1 MTNDLARWQ
10 FATTSIYHFL
20 FVPVT
25 IGLAFLVA
33 LLQTAWYRNDK
44 PEYKRVTRFFGTL
57 LLINVAV
64 GVVTGLVQEFEFGMN
79 WSAYSRF
86 VGDVFGGPL
95 AMEGLAAFFLES
107 TFLGLWIFGWD
118 RLPKRVH
125 LACIWLV
132 AAGSMLSALFILA
145 ANSWMQHPV
154 GYVLNSHGQPELNN
168 VWALFTNPTFLWGY
182 VHVILASL
190 VTGALVMLAISAW
203 HLRKQNG
210 AARDGRQASTPT
222 GAPQDGEL
230 AGKQGNAD
238 AFHHTARLSVLVLLP
253 AILLQMFVGN
263 KLGEIEATYQPA
275 KIAAAEAQW
284 SNCQP
289 CSFSVFQVG
298 GGSND
303 QTPTQVI
310 EIPHLL
316 SILAT
321 GTWSGAVVGLNQLQ
335 REDVKKYGPGNY
347 IPDVF
352 IQYWSMRVMAY
363 LGSLIALL
371 ALWGAWLVHKGSLD
385 RSKWFLRAGLV
396 AVVTPFVMN
405 TAGWLLTE
413 SGRQPWIV
421 QGLLKTIDANSPS
434 VTSTDI
440 WISLVTF
447 VLVYIALGAADLILM
462 LRYARKDLDPD
473 DGTDG
478 AGSDAHAPTPAM
490 SY

>member
-33 LLQTAWYRNDK
+33 LLQTAWYRNQRAGGEASGEAGRK
-44 PEYKRVTRFFGTL
+44 SGGEASGIQYKRVTRFFGTL

-79 WSAYSRF
+79 WSSYSRF

-190 VTGALVMLAISAW
+190 VTGSLVMLAISAW
-203 HLRKQNG
+203 HLR
-210 AARDGRQASTPT
+210 ARKA
-222 GAPQDGEL
+222 
-230 AGKQGNAD
+230 NAE

-263 KLGEIEATYQPA
+263 KLGEIENTYQPA

-284 SNCQP
+284 NNCQP
-289 CSFSVFQVG
+289 CSFSAFQIG
-298 GGSND
+298 GGNND

-310 EIPHLL
+310 AIPHLL
-316 SILAT
+316 SVLAT
-321 GTWSGAVVGLNQLQ
+321 GTWNGAVIGLNQLQ
-335 REDVKKYGPGNY
+335 KEDVKKYGPGNY

-371 ALWGAWLVHKGSLD
+371 ALWGAWLIHKGRLD

-396 AVVTPFVMN
+396 AVVTPFIMN

-421 QGLLKTIDANSPS
+421 QGLMKTVNANSPS
-434 VTSTDI
+434 VSSTDI
-440 WISLVTF
+440 WISLIAF
-447 VLVYIALGAADLILM
+447 VLIYLALGAADLVLM
-462 LRYARKDLDPD
+462 LRYSRKDLDPD
-473 DGTDG
+473 EGSDGT
-478 AGSDAHAPTPAM
+478 SPDAHSPTPAL

>member
-33 LLQTAWYRNDK
+33 LLQTAWHRNQQPQYR
-44 PEYKRVTRFFGTL
+44 RATRFFGTL

-79 WSAYSRF
+79 WSTYSRF

-132 AAGSMLSALFILA
+132 AGGSMLSAMFILA

-154 GYVLNSHGQPELNN
+154 GYVLNSHGQPQLNN
-168 VWALFTNPTFLWGY
+168 VWALFTNPAFLWGY

-190 VTGALVMLAISAW
+190 VTGSLVMLAVSAW
-203 HLRKQNG
+203 YLR
-210 AARDGRQASTPT
+210 ARGTPHDGGRTDTP
-222 GAPQDGEL
+222 G
-230 AGKQGNAD
+230 D
-238 AFHHTARLSVLVLLP
+238 AEVFHHTARLSVLVLLP
-253 AILLQMFVGN
+253 AVLLQLFVGN
-263 KLGEIEATYQPA
+263 QLGEIENTYQPA

-289 CSFSVFQVG
+289 CSFSVFQIG
-298 GGSND
+298 GGNND

-310 EIPHLL
+310 SIPHLL
-316 SILAT
+316 SVLAT
-321 GTWSGAVVGLNQLQ
+321 GTWNGAVVGLNQLQ
-335 REDVKKYGPGNY
+335 REDVKRYGPGNY

-363 LGSLIALL
+363 LGSLVALL
-371 ALWGAWLVHKGSLD
+371 ALWGAWLIHKGTLD
-385 RSKWFLRAGLV
+385 RSKWFLRAGLG
-396 AVVTPFVMN
+396 AVVAPFVMN

-421 QGLLKTIDANSPS
+421 QGLMKTVNANSPS
-434 VTSTDI
+434 VSSTDI
-440 WISLVTF
+440 WISLIAFVTI
-447 VLVYIALGAADLILM
+447 YIALGAADLILM
-462 LRYARKDLDPD
+462 LRYARKGLDPD
-473 DGTDG
+473 DGLGGPGSG
-478 AGSDAHAPTPAM
+478 AQTPTPVM

>member
-33 LLQTAWYRNDK
+33 VLQTAWYRNQK
-44 PEYKRVTRFFGTL
+44 PEYKRLTKFFGTL

-79 WSAYSRF
+79 WSAYSKF
-86 VGDVFGGPL
+86 VGDVFGAPL

-118 RLPKRVH
+118 RLPKRIH

-132 AAGSMLSALFILA
+132 AIGSMLSALFILA

-154 GYVLNSHGQPELNN
+154 GYKLDSAGVPQLNN
-168 VWALFTNPTFLWGY
+168 IWALFTNPTFLWGY

-190 VTGALVMLAISAW
+190 VTGSLVMLAVCAW
-203 HLRKQNG
+203 QLRKG
-210 AARDGRQASTPT
+210 HEVEAFGHAARI
-222 GAPQDGEL
+222 
-230 AGKQGNAD
+230 
-238 AFHHTARLSVLVLLP
+238 SVLVLLP
-253 AILLQMFVGN
+253 VILLQMFVGN
-263 KLGEIEATYQPA
+263 KLGEIETKYQPV

-284 SNCQP
+284 ENCQP
-289 CSFSVFQVG
+289 CSFSAFQIG
-298 GGSND
+298 GGKND
-303 QTPTQVI
+303 QTPSQII

-335 REDVKKYGPGNY
+335 KENEKKYGPGNY

-352 IQYWSMRVMAY
+352 VQYWSMRVMAY
-363 LGSLIALL
+363 LGSLIVLL
-371 ALWGAWLVHKGSLD
+371 ALWGAWLIHRGTLE
-385 RSKWFLRAGLV
+385 RSKWFLRVSLV
-396 AVVTPFVMN
+396 AVVTPFLMN

-413 SGRQPWIV
+413 NGRQPWIV
-421 QGLLKTIDANSPS
+421 QGLMKTINANSPS

-440 WISLVTF
+440 WISLVAF
-447 VLVYIALGAADLILM
+447 VLIYIALGAADLVLM
-462 LRYARKDLDPD
+462 LRYGRKELGHED
-473 DGTDG
+473 DTEGSG
-478 AGSDAHAPTPAM
+478 ASGKGATTIPALT
-490 SY
+490 Y

>member
-33 LLQTAWYRNDK
+33 LLQTAWYRNQRVGGGVGGSQ
-44 PEYKRVTRFFGTL
+44 YKRVTRFFGTL

-132 AAGSMLSALFILA
+132 AAGAMLSAMFILA

-154 GYVLNSHGQPELNN
+154 GYVLNHHGQPELNN

-182 VHVILASL
+182 VHVVLASL
-190 VTGALVMLAISAW
+190 VTGSLVMLAISAW
-203 HLRKQNG
+203 HLRK
-210 AARDGRQASTPT
+210 GR
-222 GAPQDGEL
+222 E
-230 AGKQGNAD
+230 AG

-263 KLGEIEATYQPA
+263 KLGEIENTYQPA

-298 GGSND
+298 GGNND
-303 QTPTQVI
+303 QTPTQLI
-310 EIPHLL
+310 AIPHLL
-316 SILAT
+316 SVLAT
-321 GTWSGAVVGLNQLQ
+321 GTWDGAVVGLNQLQ
-335 REDVKKYGPGNY
+335 REDVRKYGPGNY

-371 ALWGAWLVHKGSLD
+371 ALWGAWLVHRGTLY

-421 QGLLKTIDANSPS
+421 QGLMKTINANSPS
-434 VTSTDI
+434 VSSTDI
-440 WISLVTF
+440 WISLIAFVTI
-447 VLVYIALGAADLILM
+447 YIALGAADVILM
-462 LRYARKDLDPD
+462 LRYSRKDLDPD
-473 DGTDG
+473 DGPDG
-478 AGSDAHAPTPAM
+478 TSSDQHAPTPAM

>member
-33 LLQTAWYRNDK
+33 LLQTAYYRNEK
-44 PEYKRVTRFFGTL
+44 PEYRRLTKFFGTL

-118 RLPKRVH
+118 KLGKRVH

-132 AAGSMLSALFILA
+132 AFGSMLSAMFILA

-190 VTGALVMLAISAW
+190 VTGSLVMLAVCAW
-203 HLRKQNG
+203 QLRKG
-210 AARDGRQASTPT
+210 REVAAFAH
-222 GAPQDGEL
+222 A
-230 AGKQGNAD
+230 
-238 AFHHTARLSVLVLLP
+238 ARLSVIVLLP
-253 AILLQMFVGN
+253 VILLQMFVGN
-263 KLGEIEATYQPA
+263 KLGEIEATYQPV

-284 SNCQP
+284 ENCQP

-298 GGSND
+298 GGKND
-303 QTPTQVI
+303 ETPTQLI
-310 EIPHLL
+310 AIPHLL
-316 SILAT
+316 SVLAT
-321 GTWSGAVVGLNQLQ
+321 GTFDGAVVGLNQLQ

-347 IPDVF
+347 IPNVF

-371 ALWGAWLVHKGSLD
+371 ALWGGWLVHRGTLD
-385 RSKWFLRAGLV
+385 RSKWFLRVSLW

-405 TAGWLLTE
+405 TAGWMLTE
-413 SGRQPWIV
+413 NGRQPWIV
-421 QGLLKTIDANSPS
+421 QGLMKTINANSPS

-440 WISLVTF
+440 WISLIVF
-447 VLVYIALGAADLILM
+447 VAIYIALGAADVVLM
-462 LRYARKDLDPD
+462 LRYSRKELDHD
-473 DGTDG
+473 DGGSSG
-478 AGSDAHAPTPAM
+478 AASAGASTIPALT
-490 SY
+490 Y